1 MENLNLAYPKMIG
14 EYRVDRVV
22 WLVTGDSQMRWNGAD
37 LPLNECWLCVLLN
50 WLLQYV
56 MGWHECC
63 WYWFILSS
71 GCCWLTTKP
80 DHCRTDGG
88 WLLDWDISIGQIT
101 SSCLARTKVFNVLV
115 DLVYFPLPPQ
125 WQSKSTKDVAIWG
138 NKMCAMFN
146 WNTIK
151 LLSRWISASVKWMF
165 VSWQAAPTERRR
177 DEGGRWSSVNKWDF
191 EVVSRFIILHNPLFV
206 TAALSS

>member
-22 WLVTGDSQMRWNGAD
+22 CWLVTGDSQMRWNGAD

-50 WLLQYV
+50 WLLQYG

-63 WYWFILSS
+63 WYWFILSG

-88 WLLDWDISIGQIT
+88 WLSDWEISIGQIT

-146 WNTIK
+146 WHTIK
-151 LLSRWISASVKWMF
+151 LLT
-165 VSWQAAPTERRR
+165 APLEMDLCFRKVNVCVVTSSTNREK
-177 DEGGRWSSVNKWDF
+177 EGWGRAMEQCK
-191 EVVSRFIILHNPLFV
+191 
-206 TAALSS
+206 